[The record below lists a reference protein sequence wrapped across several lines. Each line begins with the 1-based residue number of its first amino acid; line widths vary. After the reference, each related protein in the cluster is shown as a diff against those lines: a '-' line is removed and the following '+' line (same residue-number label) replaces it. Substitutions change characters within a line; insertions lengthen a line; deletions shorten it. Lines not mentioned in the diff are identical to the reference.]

1 MGLFRR
7 KSTEALAVAPEPEI
21 VERPTVTACEL
32 ERMVYE
38 TYREKLSLEGELVEK
53 DAIIARLKEQTDK
66 LSAAETFS
74 RQSESERRRF
84 ESEAKRLKD
93 AKDRLEEE
101 LSQEKAKVSA
111 RDLKIM
117 RIDEDRDAWLAEKL
131 AEFLRDML
139 LDAEASTGNWSKKR
153 VVEFIE
159 AAAREA
165 WLALSKGCDE

>member
-1 MGLFRR
+1 MWPFNRN
-7 KSTEALAVAPEPEI
+7 KEDSMAVSAVPEI
-21 VERPTVTACEL
+21 VEKPVVSSEEL

-38 TYREKLSLEGELVEK
+38 TYREKLRLADELAGK
-53 DAIIARLKEQTDK
+53 DTTIKQLREQVDK
-66 LSAAETFS
+66 LGAAETFS

-93 AKDRLEEE
+93 ANDRLEEE
-101 LSQEKAKVSA
+101 LHREKAKVSA

-139 LDAEASTGNWSKKR
+139 LDAEASTGNWSKAR

-165 WLALSKGCDE
+165 GLALSKGCDE

>member
-21 VERPTVTACEL
+21 VERPTVTAYEL

-53 DAIIARLKEQTDK
+53 DAIIARLKEQADK

-74 RQSESERRRF
+74 RQSESERHRF

-101 LSQEKAKVSA
+101 LHREKAKVSA
-111 RDLKIM
+111 RDIKIM

-139 LDAEASTGNWSKKR
+139 LDAEASRGNWSKAR

-159 AAAREA
+159 AAALEA
-165 WLALSKGCDE
+165 GLALSKGCDE